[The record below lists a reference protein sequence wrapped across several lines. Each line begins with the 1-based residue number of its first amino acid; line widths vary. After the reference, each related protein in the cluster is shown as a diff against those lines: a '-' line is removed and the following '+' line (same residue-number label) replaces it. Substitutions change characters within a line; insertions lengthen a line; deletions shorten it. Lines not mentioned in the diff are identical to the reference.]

1 MTRLALALGL
11 MGLALATGLIAYQGF
26 AVVFA
31 AVASAGFA
39 LLLVGFF
46 HLAPLMVNAQAW
58 QILIASRRRPSL
70 ARFILATWLRES
82 VNGLLPV
89 ARIGGEF
96 VAVRFMIQ
104 HGLRTAP
111 VVASVI
117 VDMTLCVASQFAY
130 TVLGL
135 ALLVRHT
142 GDLAMT
148 MSVALGLLVV
158 VPLIGIFIV
167 AQNFGLFTLLARIVN
182 RLFGDRF
189 AAFVGGAGA
198 LDRSV
203 RVIYRRPDRLLR
215 CTLWQFAAWILASG
229 EVWLAL
235 RFLGHPVSIADALLV
250 DAITHAVSTA
260 AFLVPAA
267 IGVQEGTFMII
278 GGLLGLSP
286 ELSLALALTR
296 RARDLIVF
304 LPGLLVWQVQEG
316 QRLVATV

>member
-31 AVASAGFA
+31 AVASAGFG

-46 HLAPLMVNAQAW
+46 HLAPLTVNARAW

-70 ARFILATWLRES
+70 ARFIWATWLRES

-135 ALLVRHT
+135 AIARALYGRSRDDDVRRSRASRRGTADRHLHRRSEFWALHAASSNCQSSLWRSVRRFRRRR
-142 GDLAMT
+142 GSARSFGARDLSTTAP
-148 MSVALGLLVV
+148 SADLHAVAIRRVDPCFWRG
-158 VPLIGIFIV
+158 
-167 AQNFGLFTLLARIVN
+167 LARIEVS
-182 RLFGDRF
+182 RPSRQHRRR
-189 AAFVGGAGA
+189 AACRCDHACCQ
-198 LDRSV
+198 
-203 RVIYRRPDRLLR
+203 YRRVRRAGSDRR
-215 CTLWQFAAWILASG
+215 AGGRTHDRRRAA
-229 EVWLAL
+229 
-235 RFLGHPVSIADALLV
+235 RLV
-250 DAITHAVSTA
+250 A
-260 AFLVPAA
+260 
-267 IGVQEGTFMII
+267 GTVA
-278 GGLLGLSP
+278 G
-286 ELSLALALTR
+286 LALTR
-296 RARDLIVF
+296 
-304 LPGLLVWQVQEG
+304 
-316 QRLVATV
+316 

>member
-1 MTRLALALGL
+1 MTRLAVALGL

-26 AVVFA
+26 AVVFT
-31 AVASAGFA
+31 AVASAGFG
-39 LLLVGFF
+39 LLLVSVF
-46 HLAPLMVNAQAW
+46 HLVPLTVNARAW
-58 QILIASRRRPSL
+58 QILIASRCRPSL
-70 ARFILATWLRES
+70 GRFIWATWLRES

-96 VAVRFMIQ
+96 VAVRFMVR

-130 TVLGL
+130 TILGL
-135 ALLVRHT
+135 ALLVRYT
-142 GDLAMT
+142 GDLAIAI
-148 MSVALGLLVV
+148 SIILGLLVV

-167 AQNFGLFTLLARIVN
+167 AQHFGLFTLLARIIN

-189 AAFVGGAGA
+189 AGLVGGASA

-203 RVIYRRPDRLLR
+203 RVIYRRPRRLLA
-215 CTLWQFAAWILASG
+215 CTLWQFTAWILASG
-229 EVWLAL
+229 EIWLAL
-235 RFLGHPVSIADALLV
+235 RFLGHPVSIADALLI
-250 DAITHAVSTA
+250 DAITHAASTA
-260 AFLVPAA
+260 AFVVPAA
-267 IGVQEGTFMII
+267 IGVQEGAFMVI

-304 LPGLLVWQVQEG
+304 LPGLLAWQVQEG
-316 QRLVATV
+316 QRLVSTV

>member
-31 AVASAGFA
+31 AVASAGFG

-46 HLAPLMVNAQAW
+46 HLAPLTVNARAW

-70 ARFILATWLRES
+70 ARFIWATWLRES

-135 ALLVRHT
+135 ALLVRYT

-158 VPLIGIFIV
+158 VPLIGIFTPSADLHAV
-167 AQNFGLFTLLARIVN
+167 AIRRVDPCFWRGLARIEVS
-182 RLFGDRF
+182 RPSRQHRRR
-189 AAFVGGAGA
+189 AACRCDHACCQ
-198 LDRSV
+198 
-203 RVIYRRPDRLLR
+203 YRR
-215 CTLWQFAAWILASG
+215 
-229 EVWLAL
+229 V
-235 RFLGHPVSIADALLV
+235 
-250 DAITHAVSTA
+250 
-260 AFLVPAA
+260 
-267 IGVQEGTFMII
+267 
-278 GGLLGLSP
+278 
-286 ELSLALALTR
+286 R
-296 RARDLIVF
+296 RAGSDRRAGGRIHDRRRAA
-304 LPGLLVWQVQEG
+304 
-316 QRLVATV
+316 RLVAGTVAGTGVDEARARSHRLPAWIARLAGPGRATARVYRLTGLPCKAGSTKSVQTST

>member
-26 AVVFA
+26 SVVFA
-31 AVASAGFA
+31 AVASAGFG
-39 LLLVGFF
+39 LLLVGVF
-46 HLAPLMVNAQAW
+46 HLAPLMVNARAW

-70 ARFILATWLRES
+70 ARFIWATWLRES

-135 ALLVRHT
+135 ALLVRYT
-142 GDLAMT
+142 GDLATT

-203 RVIYRRPDRLLR
+203 RVIYRRPGRLLS

-229 EVWLAL
+229 EIWLAL
-235 RFLGHPVSIADALLV
+235 RFLGHPVGIADALLV
-250 DAITHAVSTA
+250 DAITHAASTA

-267 IGVQEGTFMII
+267 IGVQEGAFMIV

-316 QRLVATV
+316 QRLVSTV

>member
-31 AVASAGFA
+31 AIASAGFG

-46 HLAPLMVNAQAW
+46 HLAPLTVNARAW
-58 QILIASRRRPSL
+58 QILIAGRRRPSL
-70 ARFILATWLRES
+70 ARFIWATWLRES

-135 ALLVRHT
+135 ALLVRYT

-203 RVIYRRPDRLLR
+203 RVIYRRPGRLLG

-250 DAITHAVSTA
+250 DAITHAASTA

-267 IGVQEGTFMII
+267 IGVQEGAFMIV

-316 QRLVATV
+316 QRLVSTV

>member
-31 AVASAGFA
+31 AVASAGFG

-46 HLAPLMVNAQAW
+46 HLAPLTVNARAW
-58 QILIASRRRPSL
+58 QILFASRRRPSL
-70 ARFILATWLRES
+70 ARFIWATWLRES

-135 ALLVRHT
+135 ALLVRYT

-189 AAFVGGAGA
+189 AGFVGGAGA

-203 RVIYRRPDRLLR
+203 RVIYRRPRRLLT

-250 DAITHAVSTA
+250 DAITHAASTA
-260 AFLVPAA
+260 AFVVPAA
-267 IGVQEGTFMII
+267 IGVQEGAFMIV

-286 ELSLALALTR
+286 ELSLDWR
-296 RARDLIVF
+296 
-304 LPGLLVWQVQEG
+304 
-316 QRLVATV
+316 